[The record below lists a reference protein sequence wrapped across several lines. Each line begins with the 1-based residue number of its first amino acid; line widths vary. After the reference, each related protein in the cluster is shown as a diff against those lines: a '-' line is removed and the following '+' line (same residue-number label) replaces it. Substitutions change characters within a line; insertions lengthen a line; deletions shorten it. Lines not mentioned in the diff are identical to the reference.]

1 MLPDPRSKQ
10 ESTGCSSC
18 LGPCSLPLLLHITL
32 LPITLSQQPGPCWT
46 LWALFP
52 SNPQNQYLPPMP
64 VPPTGQ
70 LLSNSAPRLH
80 SSKLA
85 RGFGSALKT
94 RASIKSHPAYLPFLR
109 LLSLQPLPCLF
120 HSQNHAMS
128 LLLLTFYQ
136 QAKQTVYE
144 KQPLQCQAL
153 LGSPPCPPAR
163 Q

>member
-70 LLSNSAPRLH
+70 LLSNSAPGLH

-109 LLSLQPLPCLF
+109 LPLPPAIALSLPLPKPCHVF
-120 HSQNHAMS
+120 APSH
-128 LLLLTFYQ
+128 LL
-136 QAKQTVYE
+136 
-144 KQPLQCQAL
+144 
-153 LGSPPCPPAR
+153 PAGKTDSI
-163 Q
+163 